1 MYLSH
6 SVVVDGLNLT
16 RMKKVGS
23 RLCMKGYLI
32 YVIGAAISHMM
43 TRTVVYGEGV
53 VEHNHQATNSL
64 VRGCLLANIIQ

>member
-43 TRTVVYGEGV
+43 TRTVVYG
-53 VEHNHQATNSL
+53 
-64 VRGCLLANIIQ
+64 